1 MEDTAV
7 DLAID
12 AVFRREAGRVL
23 GTLIRLLGDFE
34 LAEES
39 LQEAFEAALEQWPR
53 NGEPEN
59 PRAWLVRVGH
69 HKGIDRLR
77 RQRQQQ
83 QQRTLQDFTA
93 ESQIEEAHQSGAESE
108 HEIAD
113 DLLRLI
119 FTCCHPALSLS
130 SQVELTLRAVCGLPT
145 AAVARALLITPES
158 MAQRLVRTLRKI
170 RLARIPYEAPVLA
183 TLDERL
189 DGVLAVIYLVFTEG
203 YAGSSGPSL
212 MSEELADEALR
223 LARLVDSLLPGRA
236 AVLGLLALMLLHR

>member
-1 MEDTAV
+1 MEDAAV

-53 NGEPEN
+53 NGEPAN

-77 RQRQQQ
+77 RQRL
-83 QQRTLQDFTA
+83 QQRTVQEFTA
-93 ESQIEEAHQSGAESE
+93 ESQIAEAHQSGTESE

-113 DLLRLI
+113 D
-119 FTCCHPALSLS
+119 
-130 SQVELTLRAVCGLPT
+130 
-145 AAVARALLITPES
+145 
-158 MAQRLVRTLRKI
+158 
-170 RLARIPYEAPVLA
+170 
-183 TLDERL
+183 
-189 DGVLAVIYLVFTEG
+189 
-203 YAGSSGPSL
+203 
-212 MSEELADEALR
+212 
-223 LARLVDSLLPGRA
+223 
-236 AVLGLLALMLLHR
+236 